1 MTDKTEASGMGDR
14 ERSRPSP
21 RGEPAPLPGLLL
33 TYRPRIE
40 QGLSQ
45 VLSGDSLLRR
55 ILRYHAG
62 LEDETGRRTP
72 SGAKFLRPSL
82 VLFVAG
88 ELAQAGDQALAAALA
103 LELIH
108 EFSLL
113 HDDIEDGDRTRRGR
127 PTAWVR
133 HGVGQAINAGDLM
146 ATLAFSVVLK
156 AGGRAT
162 AALLEATQTMVEGQ
176 GLDLHLE
183 GKMASVE
190 EFLRMEEM
198 KTGALFS
205 CALRL
210 GAIVAGA
217 ETHVEE
223 DLARLGGEVG
233 LAFQV
238 RDDILGVW
246 GSEAETGQ
254 PQGSDL
260 RARKSLLVALALEGA
275 TGVDRTA
282 LERIYAQPQVSDD
295 EVGRVTAILERLG
308 AREAA
313 EALCAQ
319 HLTGARAILDRVPFR
334 PEAKEELDELLV
346 HLVGRAR

>member
-1 MTDKTEASGMGDR
+1 MTDGARVSGMNDVG
-14 ERSRPSP
+14 RSAPSP
-21 RGEPAPLPGLLL
+21 YEGAGPLPGLLL
-33 TYRPRIE
+33 THRPRIE

-62 LEDETGRRTP
+62 LEDEAGRKTS

-82 VLFVAG
+82 VLFTAG
-88 ELAQAGDQALAAALA
+88 ELGEAGDQALAGALA

-146 ATLAFSVVLK
+146 ATLAFSVVTK

-162 AALLEATQTMVEGQ
+162 AALLEATLTMVEGQ
-176 GLDLHLE
+176 GLDLAIE

-190 EFLRMEEM
+190 EYLRMEQM
-198 KTGALFS
+198 KSGALFS

-210 GAIVAGA
+210 GAIVAEA
-217 ETHVEE
+217 EARVEE
-223 DLARLGGEVG
+223 DLALLGGEAG
-233 LAFQV
+233 LAFQI

-246 GSEAETGQ
+246 GSEEETGQ

-275 TGVDRTA
+275 TGRDRTA
-282 LERIYAQPQVSDD
+282 LEKIYGGPRMSDD
-295 EVGRVTAILERLG
+295 DVGRVTGILERLG

-313 EALCAQ
+313 EKLCAGR
-319 HLTGARAILDRVPFR
+319 LAKARAILVGVPFR
-334 PEAKEELDELLV
+334 RKAKEELEELLV
-346 HLVGRAR
+346 HLVGRLG